1 MNKIEHNITK
11 IYLIK
16 SARWL
21 MLTTPYLP
29 LFMGENG
36 IDKSSYGLLAAI
48 HALSIIVLEIP
59 SGYLADVIGRKK
71 TLVLGSLL
79 GAFGYIIYS
88 MSFSFSGFLLAMVTL
103 GIGQSLISGA
113 DSAMLYETL
122 VAVKKQGQYSKYEGR
137 LIAIGSFMETAG
149 APLGGLLALASLRY
163 PFIGQAVV
171 ALIAVPAALT
181 LIEPQCQKVLKGHT
195 TNILTT
201 LKKSLLFDRKL
212 LLLVFY
218 SALIGTGTYTMA
230 KAIPYW
236 HSETIQSSA
245 LELGLFWSALNLSA
259 ALFSSYAYKVE
270 RKINRL
276 TFMTG
281 IGLMVSLCFFGLGA
295 TSNYASQYPAIAL
308 LFLFYCCRGLA
319 TPILKNY
326 INDHTSSEIRAT
338 VLSVRMFLVYVM
350 FAVLFPVMG
359 WVGDLSNWGNALML
373 AGCYFASFSS
383 AAIVV
388 FYLAQKQKE
397 ATVESAQLDL
407 STD

>member
-1 MNKIEHNITK
+1 MNKIEHNIAK

-36 IDKSSYGLLAAI
+36 IDKSSYSLLAAI

-71 TLVLGSLL
+71 TLVLGSVL
-79 GAFGYIIYS
+79 GAFGYVVYS
-88 MSFSFSGFLLAMVTL
+88 LSFSFSGFLLAMVSL
-103 GIGQSLISGA
+103 GVGQSLISGS
-113 DSAMLYETL
+113 DSALLYETL
-122 VAVKKQGQYSKYEGR
+122 VAMKKQGEYSRYEGR
-137 LIAIGSFMETAG
+137 LIALGSFMETVG
-149 APLGGLLALASLRY
+149 APLGGLLAAASLRY
-163 PFIGQAVV
+163 PFMGQALV

-181 LIEPQCQKVLKGHT
+181 LIEPQDGSVVRGRSGTL
-195 TNILTT
+195 LPA
-201 LKKSLLFDRKL
+201 LKKSLLLDRKL
-212 LLLVFY
+212 LLLVVY
-218 SALIGTGTYTMA
+218 SSLIGAGTYTMA

-236 HSETIQSSA
+236 YNETVHSSA
-245 LELGLFWSALNLSA
+245 LELGIFWSALNLCA
-259 ALFSSYAYKVE
+259 AVFSSYAYKVE
-270 RKINRL
+270 RKVDRL

-281 IGLMVSLCFFGLGA
+281 IGLVVSLSFFGLG
-295 TSNYASQYPAIAL
+295 YASPYPAIAL

-326 INDHTSSEIRAT
+326 INDHTSSDIRAT

-373 AGCYFASFSS
+373 AGSYFSLFSS

-388 FYLAQKQKE
+388 FYLVQKQKE
-397 ATVESAQLDL
+397 PTVGSAQLDL
-407 STD
+407 TTD